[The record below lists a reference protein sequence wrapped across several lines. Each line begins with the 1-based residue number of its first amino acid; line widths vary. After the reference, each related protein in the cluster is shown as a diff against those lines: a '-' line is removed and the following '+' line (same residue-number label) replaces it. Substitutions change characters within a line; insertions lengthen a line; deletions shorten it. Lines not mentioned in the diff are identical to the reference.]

1 MTASITV
8 TMNQSSLKSIDS
20 YHWKNVRLIA
30 TDMDG
35 TLTQAEKFDSKLF
48 ETLTK
53 LEKAGINVLI
63 TTGRSAGWVQAVATY
78 LPVVG
83 AIAENGGLIYWN
95 HDPQP
100 NLISLGNIEQHRQQ
114 LYRVFQILKTKF
126 PHLRESSDNRF
137 RITDWTFD
145 VENLSPTE
153 LERIDRVC
161 QDEGYGFTYSTIQCH
176 IKPTY
181 QDKAYGLK
189 QVVPQYFPD
198 LKSEEMVTVGDSPND
213 ESMFNQVKFPLSVGV
228 ANVVKYRDRLEYLPA
243 YVTSKS
249 EGEGFC
255 ELAKL
260 IINRRRDLDR

>member
-1 MTASITV
+1 MDRSP
-8 TMNQSSLKSIDS
+8 LKPIDS
-20 YHWKNVRLIA
+20 YHWGNIRLIA

-35 TLTQAEKFDSKLF
+35 TLTQTEKFDARLF
-48 ETLTK
+48 ETLSELST
-53 LEKAGINVLI
+53 AGIDVLI

-114 LYRVFQILKTKF
+114 LHRVFQILRNKF
-126 PHLRESSDNRF
+126 PHIQESSDNRF

-153 LERIDRVC
+153 LEQIARLC

-181 QDKAYGLK
+181 QDKAHGLK
-189 QVVPQYFPD
+189 EIIPQYFPD
-198 LKSEEMVTVGDSPND
+198 LKPEQILTVGDSPND
-213 ESMFNQVKFPLSVGV
+213 ESMFDRQMFPLSVGV
-228 ANVVKYRDRLEYLPA
+228 ANVKNYRDRLKHLPT
-243 YVTSKS
+243 YVTNKS

-255 ELAKL
+255 ELAEL
-260 IINRRRDLDR
+260 IIRQQQN

>member
-1 MTASITV
+1 
-8 TMNQSSLKSIDS
+8 MNLSSLQPIDRH
-20 YHWKNVRLIA
+20 HWGNIRLIA

-35 TLTQAEKFDSKLF
+35 TLTQTEKFNAKLF
-48 ETLTK
+48 ETLIE
-53 LEKAGINVLI
+53 LNEAGIDVLI

-100 NLISLGNIEQHRQQ
+100 KLISLGNIEQHRQQ
-114 LYRVFQILKTKF
+114 LHRVFQILKTKF
-126 PHLRESSDNRF
+126 PHLQESSDNRF

-153 LERIDRVC
+153 LEQIDRLC
-161 QDEGYGFTYSTIQCH
+161 HNEGYGFTYSTIQCH

-189 QVVPQYFPD
+189 KIIPQHFPD
-198 LKSEEMVTVGDSPND
+198 LKLEQIMTVGDSPND
-213 ESMFNQVKFPLSVGV
+213 ESMFNQQEFPLSVGV
-228 ANVVKYRDRLEYLPA
+228 ANVKNYRDRLKYLPA
-243 YVTSKS
+243 YITNKS
-249 EGEGFC
+249 EGEGFY
-255 ELAKL
+255 ELAEL
-260 IINRRRDLDR
+260 IISHQ